1 MSIKS
6 ISSTSLSTT
15 YNEDKFKENQKQKNV
30 HQLHPD
36 ITYAKILLHILNE
49 NKKLPDYYEKIEN
62 ANDGNFTYKK
72 KPGISLLDYLRRI
85 IKYTKIEFSTL
96 ILSMIYIDRICKEKV
111 FLNEYNIHRIMFIS
125 IIMAY
130 SYNEDCVYDN
140 KYLALVSGVSL
151 EEMISL
157 EHSFLDLL
165 EFKFYVDEKIFEQ
178 YKQFFFMDKIEIVEE
193 KN

>member
-111 FLNEYNIHRIMFIS
+111 FLNEFNVHRIMFIS
-125 IIMAY
+125 IVMAY
-130 SYNEDCVYDN
+130 SYNEDIIFDN
-140 KYLALVSGVSL
+140 EYLALVSGVSL
-151 EEMISL
+151 KEMISL

-178 YKQFFFMDKIEIVEE
+178 YKQFFFMDLVGFEE
-193 KN
+193 E

>member
-1 MSIKS
+1 MSTKS

-15 YNEDKFKENQKQKNV
+15 YNEDTRPKENQKQKNL
-30 HQLHPD
+30 HLIHPD

-62 ANDGNFTYKK
+62 AQDGNFTYKI

-96 ILSMIYIDRICKEKV
+96 ILSMVYIDRICKEKV
-111 FLNEYNIHRIMFIS
+111 FLNEYNIHRVMFIS

-130 SYNEDCVYDN
+130 SYNEDCIYDN
-140 KYLALVSGVSL
+140 NYLALVSGVSL
-151 EEMISL
+151 KEMISL

-165 EFKFYVDEKIFEQ
+165 EFNFYVDGKIFEQ
-178 YKQFFFMDKIEIVEE
+178 YKQYFFMDIAEYE
-193 KN
+193 KE